1 MLGLE
6 KQTPPTHRDEQ
17 SIVARRT
24 HCQTVSLSSAIN
36 IKQRTRSSTEILRA
50 QLSTPFQTIST
61 KHLQT
66 DNNTMSSGG
75 SNGTGRGGSSGSGG
89 SSSGWNPILS
99 HGSAIGILK
108 PNVVF
113 DVYGSSSVGAFVLRQ
128 RLGLHRPPAESIFLC
143 LTNLAL
149 YSPPVAPL
157 PLPPAVAAAA
167 VVARRLPD
175 REAGDKRMAAGYS
188 SFDGADQLVHGTACA
203 RLEGTGA

>member
-17 SIVARRT
+17 KHHRQTHAFSNSI
-24 HCQTVSLSSAIN
+24 TVFSYN
-36 IKQRTRSSTEILRA
+36 IKQRTRS
-50 QLSTPFQTIST
+50 STPFQTIST

-66 DNNTMSSGG
+66 DNTTMSSGG

-113 DVYGSSSVGAFVLRQ
+113 DVYGNSSVGAFVLPQ

-149 YSPPVAPL
+149 YSPPVVPL
-157 PLPPAVAAAA
+157 PLPPAAAAAA
-167 VVARRLPD
+167 VVARRLLD
-175 REAGDKRMAAGYS
+175 REAGDERMTAGYS